1 MHASLGSATEPL
13 MVRTDRAL
21 ALIESA
27 LLPPVAAT
35 LRAVA

>member
-1 MHASLGSATEPL
+1 MSGNLGTAAEAL
-13 MVRTDRAL
+13 NLRTDRAL

-27 LLPPVAAT
+27 LLPPVGAT